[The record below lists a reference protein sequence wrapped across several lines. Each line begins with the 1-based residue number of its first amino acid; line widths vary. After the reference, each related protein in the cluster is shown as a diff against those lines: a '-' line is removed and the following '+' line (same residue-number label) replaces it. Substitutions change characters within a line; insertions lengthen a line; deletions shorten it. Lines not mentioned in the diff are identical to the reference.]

1 MNPISLFHISRNQR
15 IKVVIFLA
23 LIIVITCLL
32 LSTCKKTPEII
43 SAPVQIVQTV
53 NMSHLNDSIM
63 LASQQVLIAETQE
76 QLHILQTSLSQ
87 EIAKKEKMG
96 KVITTISYRD
106 SIIYRDV
113 PGQAVYIETIQRDS
127 IFPLRFKHSNK
138 YLTEYYTVHSKDSA
152 SIDSLA
158 IVGKEHLI
166 IGETGKWYQKKRIK
180 IGLVNENP
188 YFVVDSLHSVIY
200 KPKSEIQVA
209 IGPVMMISKNA
220 TTLGAGITLKKGIFT
235 FTLAYKV
242 F

>member
-1 MNPISLFHISRNQR
+1 
-15 IKVVIFLA
+15 
-23 LIIVITCLL
+23 
-32 LSTCKKTPEII
+32 
-43 SAPVQIVQTV
+43 
-53 NMSHLNDSIM
+53 M

-96 KVITTISYRD
+96 KIITSIAYRD

-113 PGQAVYIETIQRDS
+113 PGKPIYIETEYKDS

-138 YLTEYYTVHSKDSA
+138 YLTEYYSVHSKDSA

-200 KPKSEIQVA
+200 KPKSEIQFAV
-209 IGPVMMISKNA
+209 GPVIMFNKTSSS
-220 TTLGAGITLKKGIFT
+220 LGAGITIKKGMFT
-235 FTLAYKV
+235 FTAAYK
-242 F
+242 FF